1 MKRDCNR
8 KIFLILIQLID
19 SVSGQDR
26 LSELKQRT
34 IDCEREAKVAYRN
47 LISVLE
53 SSGPSDLTMLKE
65 RFREQTNFMIRSIEA
80 YGAYVIEL
88 EKFLPL

>member
-1 MKRDCNR
+1 MP
-8 KIFLILIQLID
+8 
-19 SVSGQDR
+19 GQDR
-26 LSELKQRT
+26 LSELKQKA

-53 SSGPSDLTMLKE
+53 SSGPSDLAMLKE
-65 RFREQTNFMIRSIEA
+65 RYREQTNLMIRSIQA
-80 YGAYVIEL
+80 YGSYVLEL

>member
-8 KIFLILIQLID
+8 KIFLIMIQLID
-19 SVSGQDR
+19 CVPGRDR
-26 LSELKQRT
+26 LSELKQRA

-47 LISVLE
+47 LISILE
-53 SSGPSDLTMLKE
+53 SSGPSDLTVLKE
-65 RFREQTNFMIRSIEA
+65 RFREQTNLMIRSIEA
-80 YGAYVIEL
+80 YGAYVVEL

>member
-34 IDCEREAKVAYRN
+34 IDCEHKAKVAYRN

-65 RFREQTNFMIRSIEA
+65 RFREQTNLMIRSIEA
-80 YGAYVIEL
+80 YGAYVVEL

>member
-1 MKRDCNR
+1 MP
-8 KIFLILIQLID
+8 
-19 SVSGQDR
+19 SQDR
-26 LSELKQRT
+26 LSELKQKA

-53 SSGPSDLTMLKE
+53 SSGPSDLAMLKE
-65 RFREQTNFMIRSIEA
+65 RYREQTNLMIRSIQA
-80 YGAYVIEL
+80 YGSYVLEL

>member
-8 KIFLILIQLID
+8 KIFLIMIQLID
-19 SVSGQDR
+19 CVPGRDR
-26 LSELKQRT
+26 LSELKQRA

-47 LISVLE
+47 LISILE
-53 SSGPSDLTMLKE
+53 SSGPSDLTVLKE
-65 RFREQTNFMIRSIEA
+65 RFREQTNLMIRSIEA

>member
-1 MKRDCNR
+1 MKQDCNR

-19 SVSGQDR
+19 CVPGRDR

-34 IDCEREAKVAYRN
+34 IDCKREAKVAYCN

-65 RFREQTNFMIRSIEA
+65 RFREQTNLMIRSIEA
-80 YGAYVIEL
+80 YRAYVIEL

>member
-1 MKRDCNR
+1 M
-8 KIFLILIQLID
+8 
-19 SVSGQDR
+19 SGQDR

-53 SSGPSDLTMLKE
+53 SSGPSDLAMLKE
-65 RFREQTNFMIRSIEA
+65 RFRAQTNLMIRSIEA
-80 YGAYVIEL
+80 YGSYALEL

>member
-8 KIFLILIQLID
+8 KIFLIMIQLID
-19 SVSGQDR
+19 CVPGRDR
-26 LSELKQRT
+26 LSELKQRA

-53 SSGPSDLTMLKE
+53 SSGLSDLAMLKE
-65 RFREQTNFMIRSIEA
+65 RFREQTNLMIRSIEA
-80 YGAYVIEL
+80 YGAYVVEL

>member
-26 LSELKQRT
+26 LSELKQST
-34 IDCEREAKVAYRN
+34 IDCEHEAKVAYRN

-53 SSGPSDLTMLKE
+53 SSGPSDLTVLKE
-65 RFREQTNFMIRSIEA
+65 RFREQTNLMIRSIEA
-80 YGAYVIEL
+80 YGAYVLEL